1 MDFDLSQ
8 PQQLLQKSARDFFK
22 RECPPEKVR
31 EIMATDTAF
40 DEKLWQAVAD
50 QGWTGLI
57 IPEEFGGLGLG
68 IVELAVVAEE
78 MGRAVLPGP
87 FTSTVWASAVIAR
100 AGSEGQKAQYLEK
113 ISSGEL
119 KATVAMLEGS
129 ASWNTDD
136 VMLSAEKEGENFR
149 LNGTKEM
156 VTDAAVADLILVTA
170 RSGADL
176 VLLPINSKTEGVTI
190 TATPGIDA
198 TRKLYRV
205 EFNNVMVPQ
214 SDALESG
221 YRAKEALEQGSRVA
235 NVAICAEMVGGMGWV
250 VENSVAYVRDRQ
262 QFGKPVGMFQAVQH
276 KCADMLLFTES
287 SRSAVYYAAWA
298 LNVDDPSAK
307 LAVSI
312 AKAYTSDGA
321 RETGNRGIQV
331 HGGIGFTW
339 EHNLHL
345 YYKRFKASETMF
357 GDATYHR
364 EEIAKQVI
372 DEEGHA

>member
-68 IVELAVVAEE
+68 VVELAVVAEE

-136 VMLSAEKEGENFR
+136 VMLSAEKVGENFR

-176 VLLPINSKTEGVTI
+176 VLLPINAKTEGVTI

-205 EFNNVMVPQ
+205 EFNNVVVPQ

-262 QFGKPVGMFQAVQH
+262 QFGKPVGMYQAVQH

>member
-136 VMLSAEKEGENFR
+136 VMLSAEKEGENYR
-149 LNGTKEM
+149 LKGTKEM

-176 VLLPINSKTEGVTI
+176 VLLPINPKTEGVTI

-205 EFNNVMVPQ
+205 EFNNLVIPQ

-262 QFGKPVGMFQAVQH
+262 QFGKPVGMYQAVQH

-339 EHNLHL
+339 EHNMHL